1 MAADLKR
8 CGEMCSID
16 LIVLYENDRLFIKYS
31 DDSSIEL
38 SSCGSAFVHRQTALS
53 SSAQFRQLTR
63 FAVSSFRSKIKEAIR
78 IRNLFA
84 ARPYLCKE
92 LTDPQDLKIG
102 YKDVTQCCWPD
113 EPSSCFITTM
123 SDGSACVMS
132 VDGLASLTLM
142 PHRQTFIVKFLAEVR
157 YDSTKMMGNKVSEMQ
172 CQKHYF
178 ALHKKIHSVFSYPE
192 AWKYPLQLVLD
203 AVNNKAKDPSCSLH
217 KETTLPVSLP
227 VTCSASHLHTWNT
240 QMPHDDSCL
249 NWEFLWKP
257 KVIWKDGVTYRVFC
271 QSPGLFTM
279 EIHPVD
285 GSVMRSQRPN
295 GRYFDH
301 WFVHNNEQT
310 GLQEVEIQERVYSAD
325 KPLPHRLLQRTEYS
339 IGRLLKQ
346 ATRYMEFLKNAG
358 YQGEECC
365 CWKET
370 SKSTTVLSKPS
381 CPVHLV
387 DAADVPGTGRFKAY
401 SNGHIS
407 VVFNDRTILDVRNSS
422 DHKKNDLQN
431 RWCQLVLSNGN
442 VQQFKLNDVEQ
453 CGFYK
458 RYTEMALHWAEWVA
472 ATPSQRR
479 TFYKDTIWDP
489 ERRRA
494 VDIEMG
500 KIKTFNYVHN
510 QNHVEHLV
518 GKKFQDIQD
527 ATENDS
533 TEPGSGQGDRETI
546 IRRVLEQTS
555 EAICEI
561 DGLLTTLKC
570 SS

>member
-31 DDSSIEL
+31 DGSSIEL
-38 SSCGSAFVHRQTALS
+38 SPCGSAFVHRQTALS

-84 ARPYLCKE
+84 DRPYLCKE

-178 ALHKKIHSVFSYPE
+178 ALHEKIHSVFSYPE

-227 VTCSASHLHTWNT
+227 VTCSAPHLHTWNI

-257 KVIWKDGVTYRVFC
+257 KVIWRDGVTYRY
-271 QSPGLFTM
+271 
-279 EIHPVD
+279 I
-285 GSVMRSQRPN
+285 
-295 GRYFDH
+295 
-301 WFVHNNEQT
+301 
-310 GLQEVEIQERVYSAD
+310 
-325 KPLPHRLLQRTEYS
+325 
-339 IGRLLKQ
+339 
-346 ATRYMEFLKNAG
+346 EFLKNAG
-358 YQGEECC
+358 YQGEERC

-442 VQQFKLNDVEQ
+442 VQQFKLNDGEQ

-500 KIKTFNYVHN
+500 KIKTFNYIHN

-533 TEPGSGQGDRETI
+533 TEPGSGQGDRETM